1 MKDGMKDEELTERLW
16 EEDEDFRQLK
26 EEHAWFHRKVEE
38 LDKKSFLT
46 PAERVKRE
54 ELKKRKLSL
63 KDKMEEI
70 MIAYRRRLE
79 GKE

>member
-1 MKDGMKDEELTERLW
+1 MKDGMKDEKLMEKLW
-16 EEDEDFRQLK
+16 EEDEEFRQLK